1 AMLWVFGGA
10 DGHGLQALMANVV
23 ILAFP
28 AAIGAAAAR
37 LLV

>member
-1 AMLWVFGGA
+1 MLWVFGGA
-10 DGHGLQALMANVV
+10 DGYGLQALMANVV

-28 AAIGAAAAR
+28 AAIEAAAAR